1 MAQSMQS
8 LYAYGRAFDIGLIAA
23 AAAAAVAAILCV
35 GSCRRAGPLR
45 AVAAQRGRE
54 RRYVRAGMR
63 ELERYLTRAATTP
76 ARRRPGPPG
85 PGRWPGS
92 GR

>member
-1 MAQSMQS
+1 MQSLQS
-8 LYAYGRAFDIGLIAA
+8 LYAYGRAFDVGLIAA
-23 AAAAAVAAILCV
+23 AAAAAAGAALCV
-35 GSCRRAGPLR
+35 GSAMLPARWARWQRRR
-45 AVAAQRGRE
+45 TE

-85 PGRWPGS
+85 RGRWPGA

>member
-1 MAQSMQS
+1 MVQSMHS
-8 LYAYGRAFDIGLIAA
+8 LYAYGRAFDVALIGAC
-23 AAAAAVAAILCV
+23 AVAAIAAILTAC
-35 GSCRRAGPLR
+35 SCLLTGRCAGWRDRRA
-45 AVAAQRGRE
+45 Q
-54 RRYVRAGMR
+54 RRYVRTGMR

-85 PGRWPGS
+85 SGRLPGS

>member
-8 LYAYGRAFDIGLIAA
+8 LYAYGRAFDVALIAA
-23 AAAAAVAAILCV
+23 SVAAAVAAILSLCSYLAR
-35 GSCRRAGPLR
+35 GRCEGWRERRA
-45 AVAAQRGRE
+45 Q

-63 ELERYLTRAATTP
+63 DLESYLTRASTTA
-76 ARRRPGPPG
+76 ARRPPGPPG
-85 PGRWPGS
+85 SGRWPGS

>member
-1 MAQSMQS
+1 MGQSMQS
-8 LYAYGRAFDIGLIAA
+8 LYAYGRAFDVALIAA
-23 AAAAAVAAILCV
+23 SAAAAIAAIVSVCSYLARGRCA
-35 GSCRRAGPLR
+35 GWRERRA
-45 AVAAQRGRE
+45 Q

-63 ELERYLTRAATTP
+63 DLERYLTRASTTA

-85 PGRWPGS
+85 SGRLPGS

>member
-1 MAQSMQS
+1 MQSLQS
-8 LYAYGRAFDIGLIAA
+8 LYAYGRAFDIGLMAA

-35 GSCRRAGPLR
+35 GSAVVPPRWTRWQRRRA
-45 AVAAQRGRE
+45 E

-63 ELERYLTRAATTP
+63 ELERYLTRAATRP

-85 PGRWPGS
+85 PGRWPGA

>member
-1 MAQSMQS
+1 MQSLQS
-8 LYAYGRAFDIGLIAA
+8 LYAYGRAFDVGLMAA

-35 GSCRRAGPLR
+35 GSAVVPPRWTRWQRRRA
-45 AVAAQRGRE
+45 E

-63 ELERYLTRAATTP
+63 ELERYLTRAATRP

-85 PGRWPGS
+85 PGRWPGA

>member
-1 MAQSMQS
+1 VMQSLQS

-23 AAAAAVAAILCV
+23 AAAAAVAAVLCV
-35 GSCRRAGPLR
+35 GSAVLPARWARWQRRR
-45 AVAAQRGRE
+45 TE

-85 PGRWPGS
+85 PGRWPGA

>member
-1 MAQSMQS
+1 MVQSLQS
-8 LYAYGRAFDIGLIAA
+8 LYAYGRAFDFALIAA
-23 AAAAAVAAILCV
+23 SVAAAVAAIVSLCSYAAR
-35 GSCRRAGPLR
+35 GRCAGWRERRA
-45 AVAAQRGRE
+45 Q

-63 ELERYLTRAATTP
+63 DLERYLTRASTTA
-76 ARRRPGPPG
+76 ARRPPGPPG

>member
-1 MAQSMQS
+1 MQSLQS

-35 GSCRRAGPLR
+35 GSAVVPARWARWQRRRA
-45 AVAAQRGRE
+45 E
-54 RRYVRAGMR
+54 RRYVRGGLR

-85 PGRWPGS
+85 QGRWPGA